1 MSRKASVAGLLVT
14 AMLGVP
20 VAAHA
25 DSLLGFHAGGFF
37 LRGEDGRT
45 DGDVLVENLSFRTLI
60 DGDFDEPLSVFNG
73 ATFSGEYLFGIGDFI
88 EAGVGVGYYQQDEA
102 SYLLAI
108 SRKSTGPTSTRTP
121 RSGSSPSR
129 SACAPSRSAG
139 RRPCSPTSAPA

>member
-1 MSRKASVAGLLVT
+1 M
-14 AMLGVP
+14 
-20 VAAHA
+20 AARA

-73 ATFSGEYLFGIGDFI
+73 GTFSGEYLFGIGDFI
-88 EAGVGVGYYQQDEA
+88 EAGVGVGYYQKDGA
-102 SYLLAI
+102 SYYSDFEEVGRDA
-108 SRKSTGPTSTRTP
+108 TSTRSP

-129 SACAPSRSAG
+129 SACAPFRSAG